1 MWKILLYYV
10 FYIISSS
17 FPQFGITF
25 WNFDFFPKKRLSPA
39 IDFCLRT
46 KILHFPSQISS
57 PLYIECKNKL
67 HSINLLTEA
76 NIVDTSNTKIENVL
90 KWPEFEKVRGPRS
103 GGTFSK
109 ENFMPSPMV
118 HVSLR
123 SDMYFIP
130 KSHFESTHFLPREP
144 LVEFTP
150 CRLLPSEDLEKFS
163 NFFQKFANGLK
174 WPKMTGNGLKRL

>member
-1 MWKILLYYV
+1 MRKILLYYV

-17 FPQFGITF
+17 FQQFGNTF

-46 KILHFPSQISS
+46 KLLHFPSQISF

-67 HSINLLTEA
+67 HSINILIAA
-76 NIVDTSNTKIENVL
+76 NIVDTSNIKIENVL
-90 KWPEFEKVRGPRS
+90 KWPQFEKVRGPKW

-109 ENFMPSPMV
+109 ENFMPSRMV
-118 HVSLR
+118 YVSLR

-130 KSHFESTHFLPREP
+130 KSHFESTNFRPRGA
-144 LVEFTP
+144 LVAFHA
-150 CRLLPSEDLEKFS
+150 L
-163 NFFQKFANGLK
+163 
-174 WPKMTGNGLKRL
+174 